1 MSGVVVPSLTF
12 YNKKNEI
19 NIEIQSL
26 LIRHLLVNGAD
37 SIYLFGVTGEG
48 RLFSNNRTQK
58 IKIINLTLELTGKK
72 TPIIVGILGN
82 ELEEIIDELD
92 ELGKKFDNLN
102 FVLSPP
108 LIEKRPDLDSY
119 FTEIF
124 DSINIKNQIFLSNNP
139 KEFAGNELNPN
150 FIKKLLDIPNFSGFI
165 DSFDNINYSKSYIQ
179 MINQNFSL
187 LCGKEENFQ
196 KFLQLIP
203 LNLRKYCGIIPT
215 IGNLV
220 NIASKLFFCAIEDK
234 ILDLHQI
241 QDQLNDIRKKI
252 YDFKLDKGKEQRG
265 LKYAFLY
272 LYRDIIQASIEEHYN
287 VNAEL
292 QRELDQ
298 ITKGRIQATVNYL
311 LNQKA
316 IYQLFSLS
324 KEEIYQLDDI
334 INTFSNIEVLI
345 KQGKIK
351 KIIGPYDAEI
361 NTIYRVNFENSQLVF
376 RFRTLK
382 SFKYENLI
390 KEKVLFPLLDG
401 SLNPNLGNF
410 REKVKE
416 MIAIKKGDYIFN
428 KDNPPIIPV
437 GNLIYYD
444 ETKQLI
450 PYLFSIQEYIHGKSL
465 ENLYSK
471 YKGEIFSFNKSKFL
485 NLFSDIG
492 EILGKLHNIKF
503 NSFQPDIYNLGNEA
517 KSDWSEIINSEFED
531 QIQEAKKYKFN
542 QEKEMK
548 DYIKEHFYLL
558 EDETEPILIH
568 NDFQWKNIIIK
579 DDPIKFQIK
588 GIIDFDS
595 WRIGVRAQDFVRMEN
610 ITFKSINHKDIKLK
624 FYEGYQKF
632 CKIDEDFYKKI
643 DLYSLLSYMKD
654 YNSAMENQV
663 NGEFLLA
670 EIKHKLNVY
679 Y

>member
-1 MSGVVVPSLTF
+1 VVPSLTF

-26 LIRHLLVNGAD
+26 LFRHLLVNGAD
-37 SIYLFGVTGEG
+37 SIYLFGVTEDDK
-48 RLFSNNRTQK
+48 LFSNNRIEK
-58 IKIINLTLELTGKK
+58 IKLINLTLESTGEK
-72 TPIIVGILGN
+72 TPILVGILGN
-82 ELEEIIDELD
+82 EVEEIIDELD
-92 ELGKKFDNLN
+92 ELGKKYDSLH
-102 FVLSPP
+102 FVIAPP
-108 LIEKRPDLDSY
+108 LIETKSDLESF

-124 DSINIKNQIFLSNNP
+124 DSISIKNHILLSNHP
-139 KEFAGNELNPN
+139 KGFAGNEINPK

-165 DSFDNINYSKSYIQ
+165 DSFDNINNSKLYIQ

-203 LNLRKYCGIIPT
+203 LNLRKYCGIIPK

-220 NIASKLFFCAIEDK
+220 NIASKLYFCAIEDK

-241 QDQLNDIRKKI
+241 QDQLNDVRNNI
-252 YDFKLDKGKEQRG
+252 YDFKLNKGKEERG

-272 LYRDIIQASIEEHYN
+272 LYKDIIQTSIEDHYN
-287 VNAEL
+287 INPEL
-292 QRELDQ
+292 KRELDE
-298 ITKGRIQATVNYL
+298 ISKGRIQATVNYL

-316 IYQLFSLS
+316 IYQLYSLG

-345 KQGKIK
+345 KQGKLK
-351 KIIGPYDAEI
+351 KIIGPYDAET
-361 NTIYRVNFENSQLVF
+361 NTIYRVNFENSQLIF

-382 SFKYENLI
+382 AFKYENLI

-401 SLNPNLGNF
+401 SLNPNLEKF
-410 REKVKE
+410 REEVKE
-416 MIAIKKGDYIFN
+416 IIAVKKGDYIFN

-465 ENLYSK
+465 KNLYDK

-503 NSFQPDIYNLGNEA
+503 NSFQPDIYNLSKGA
-517 KSDWSEIINSEFED
+517 KSNWLEIINSEFEN

-542 QEKEMK
+542 QEDEIR
-548 DYIKEHFYLL
+548 DFIKEHIYLL
-558 EDETEPILIH
+558 ENETEPVLIH

-579 DDPIKFQIK
+579 DDPIKFQIR
-588 GIIDFDS
+588 GIIDFDN

-610 ITFKSINHKDIKLK
+610 ITFRVINQKDIKLK
-624 FYEGYQKF
+624 FYEGYQKY
-632 CKIDEDFYKKI
+632 CNIDENFYKKI
-643 DLYSLLSYMKD
+643 DIYSLLFYMKG
-654 YNSAMENQV
+654 YNNAMENQG
-663 NGEFLLA
+663 NADFLLA

>member
-1 MSGVVVPSLTF
+1 MVPSLTF
-12 YNKKNEI
+12 YNKKNEV

-37 SIYLFGVTGEG
+37 SIYLFGVTGDG
-48 RLFSNNRTQK
+48 RLFSNNRIEK
-58 IKIINLTLELTGKK
+58 IKLINLTLESTGEK
-72 TPIIVGILGN
+72 TPILVGVLGN
-82 ELEEIIDELD
+82 EVEEIIEELD
-92 ELGKKFDNLN
+92 ELGKKFDKLN

-108 LIEKRPDLDSY
+108 LIEKKSDLESY

-139 KEFAGNELNPN
+139 KDFAGNEINPN
-150 FIKKLLDIPNFSGFI
+150 FIKKLLGNPNFSGFI
-165 DSFDNINYSKSYIQ
+165 DSFDNINNSKSYIQ

-203 LNLRKYCGIIPT
+203 LNLRKYCGIIPK

-220 NIASKLFFCAIEDK
+220 NIASKLYFCAIEDK

-241 QDQLNDIRKKI
+241 QDQLNDVRNNI
-252 YDFKLDKGKEQRG
+252 YDFKIDKGKEERG

-272 LYRDIIQASIEEHYN
+272 LYKDIIQNSIEDHYN
-287 VNAEL
+287 ITPEL
-292 QRELDQ
+292 NRELDQ
-298 ITKGRIQATVNYL
+298 ITKGRIHATVNYL

-316 IYQLFSLS
+316 IYQLYSLG
-324 KEEIYQLDDI
+324 KEGIYQLDDI

-345 KQGKIK
+345 KQGKLK
-351 KIIGPYDAEI
+351 KIIGPYDAET
-361 NTIYRVNFENSQLVF
+361 NTIYRVNFENSQLIF

-382 SFKYENLI
+382 SFKYEHLI

-401 SLNPNLGNF
+401 SLNPHLENF

-416 MIAIKKGDYIFN
+416 IIALKKGDYIFN
-428 KDNPPIIPV
+428 KENPPIIPV

-450 PYLFSIQEYIHGKSL
+450 PYLFSVHEYIHGKSL
-465 ENLYSK
+465 MNLYDK
-471 YKGEIFSFNKSKFL
+471 YKGENFSFNKSKFL

-492 EILGKLHNIKF
+492 EILGKLHDIAF
-503 NSFQPDIYNLGNEA
+503 NSFQPGIYNLTKEA
-517 KSDWSEIINSEFED
+517 KNNWLKIINSEFED

-542 QEKEMK
+542 QEEEIR
-548 DYIKEHFYLL
+548 DFIKEHIYLL
-558 EDETEPILIH
+558 EDENEPVLVH

-579 DDPIKFQIK
+579 DDPIKFQVK
-588 GIIDFDS
+588 GIIDFDN

-610 ITFKSINHKDIKLK
+610 ITFKRINNKDIKLK
-624 FYEGYQKF
+624 FYEGYQKH
-632 CKIDEDFYKKI
+632 CKIGEDFYKKI
-643 DLYSLLSYMKD
+643 DLYSLLSYMKG
-654 YNSAMENQV
+654 YNNAMENQV
-663 NGEFLLA
+663 NADLLLA

>member
-1 MSGVVVPSLTF
+1 MVPSLTF
-12 YNKKNEI
+12 YNNKNQI

-37 SIYLFGVTGEG
+37 SIYLFGVTGDG
-48 RLFSNNRTQK
+48 RLFSNNRIEK
-58 IKIINLTLELTGKK
+58 IKLINLTLELTGEKI
-72 TPIIVGILGN
+72 PILVGILGN
-82 ELEEIIDELD
+82 EAEAIIDELD
-92 ELGKKFDNLN
+92 ELGKKYEALN
-102 FVLSPP
+102 FVIAPP
-108 LIEKRPDLDSY
+108 LIEIKSDLESY

-124 DSINIKNQIFLSNNP
+124 DSISIKNHIFLSNNP
-139 KEFAGNELNPN
+139 EDFTRNEIDPK

-165 DSFDNINYSKSYIQ
+165 DSFDNINNSKSYIQ
-179 MINQNFSL
+179 MINQNFYL

-203 LNLRKYCGIIPT
+203 LNLRKYCGIIPK

-220 NIASKLFFCAIEDK
+220 NIASKLYFCAIEDK

-241 QDQLNDIRKKI
+241 QDQLNDVRNNI
-252 YDFKLDKGKEQRG
+252 YDFKIDKGKEERG

-272 LYRDIIQASIEEHYN
+272 LYKDIIQNSIEDLYN
-287 VNAEL
+287 ITPEL
-292 QRELDQ
+292 KRELDQ

-316 IYQLFSLS
+316 IYQLYSLG

-345 KQGKIK
+345 KQGKLK
-351 KIIGPYDAEI
+351 KIIGPYDAET
-361 NTIYRVNFENSQLVF
+361 NTIYRANFENSQLIF
-376 RFRTLK
+376 KFRTLK

-401 SLNPNLGNF
+401 FLNPNLENF

-416 MIAIKKGDYIFN
+416 IIAVKKGDYIFN
-428 KDNPPIIPV
+428 RDNPPIIPV

-465 ENLYSK
+465 KNLYDK
-471 YKGEIFSFNKSKFL
+471 YKGEFFSFNKSKFL

-492 EILGKLHNIKF
+492 EILGKLHNIKL
-503 NSFQPDIYNLGNEA
+503 NSFQPDIYNLGKET
-517 KSDWSEIINSEFED
+517 KSNWLEIINSEFEN
-531 QIQEAKKYKFN
+531 QIQEAKKHKFN
-542 QEKEMK
+542 LEVEIR
-548 DYIKEHFYLL
+548 DFIKEHIYLL
-558 EDETEPILIH
+558 ENETEPVLIH

-579 DDPIKFQIK
+579 DDPIKFQIS
-588 GIIDFDS
+588 GIIDFDN

-610 ITFKSINHKDIKLK
+610 TTFKDINQKDIKLK
-624 FYEGYQKF
+624 FYEGYQKY
-632 CKIDEDFYKKI
+632 CNIDEDFYKKI
-643 DLYSLLSYMKD
+643 DLYSLLSYMKR
-654 YNSAMENQV
+654 YNNAMENQG
-663 NGEFLLA
+663 NADILLA

>member
-1 MSGVVVPSLTF
+1 MVPSLTF
-12 YNKKNEI
+12 YNKKNEV

-37 SIYLFGVTGEG
+37 SIYLFGVTGDG
-48 RLFSNNRTQK
+48 RLFSNNRIEK
-58 IKIINLTLELTGKK
+58 IKLINLTLESTGEKI
-72 TPIIVGILGN
+72 PILVGVLGN

-92 ELGKKFDNLN
+92 ELGKKFDKLN
-102 FVLSPP
+102 FVLAPP
-108 LIEKRPDLDSY
+108 LIERKSDLESY
-119 FTEIF
+119 FTEII
-124 DSINIKNQIFLSNNP
+124 DSINIRNHIFLSNNP
-139 KEFAGNELNPN
+139 KEFAGNEINPN
-150 FIKKLLDIPNFSGFI
+150 FIKKLLDIPNFCGII
-165 DSFDNINYSKSYIQ
+165 DSFDNINNSKSYIQ
-179 MINQNFSL
+179 MIDQNFSL

-203 LNLRKYCGIIPT
+203 LNLRKYCGIIPN

-220 NIASKLFFCAIEDK
+220 NIASKLYFCATEDK

-241 QDQLNDIRKKI
+241 QDQLNDITNNI
-252 YDFKLDKGKEQRG
+252 YDFKINKGKEQRG

-272 LYRDIIQASIEEHYN
+272 LYKDIIQTSIEDHYN
-287 VNAEL
+287 ITPEL
-292 QRELDQ
+292 KRELDQ

-316 IYQLFSLS
+316 IYQLYSLG

-345 KQGKIK
+345 KQGKLK
-351 KIIGPYDAEI
+351 KIIGPYDAET
-361 NTIYRVNFENSQLVF
+361 NTIYRVNFENSQLIF

-401 SLNPNLGNF
+401 SLNPNLENF

-416 MIAIKKGDYIFN
+416 LIAVKKGDYIFN

-465 ENLYSK
+465 KNLYDK

-503 NSFQPDIYNLGNEA
+503 NSFQPDIYNLGKEV
-517 KSDWSEIINSEFED
+517 KSNWLEIINSEFED
-531 QIQEAKKYKFN
+531 QIQEAKKSKFN
-542 QEKEMK
+542 QEEEIR
-548 DYIKEHFYLL
+548 DFIKEHIYLL
-558 EDETEPILIH
+558 ENETEPVLIH

-588 GIIDFDS
+588 GIIDFDN

-610 ITFKSINHKDIKLK
+610 TTFKGINQKDIRLK
-624 FYEGYQKF
+624 FYEGYQKY
-632 CKIDEDFYKKI
+632 CNIDKDFYKRI
-643 DLYSLLSYMKD
+643 DLYSLLSYLKG
-654 YNSAMENQV
+654 YNNAMENQV
-663 NGEFLLA
+663 NADFLLA

>member
-1 MSGVVVPSLTF
+1 MVPSLTF
-12 YNKKNEI
+12 YNKKNEV

-37 SIYLFGVTGEG
+37 SIYLFGVTGDG
-48 RLFSNNRTQK
+48 RLFSNNRIEK
-58 IKIINLTLELTGKK
+58 IKLINLTLESTGEKI
-72 TPIIVGILGN
+72 PILVGVLGN

-92 ELGKKFDNLN
+92 ELGKKFDKLN
-102 FVLSPP
+102 FVLAPP
-108 LIEKRPDLDSY
+108 LIERKSDLESY
-119 FTEIF
+119 FTEII
-124 DSINIKNQIFLSNNP
+124 DSINIRNHIFLSNNP
-139 KEFAGNELNPN
+139 KEFAGNEINPN
-150 FIKKLLDIPNFSGFI
+150 FIKKLLDIPNFCGII
-165 DSFDNINYSKSYIQ
+165 DSFDNINNSKSYIQ
-179 MINQNFSL
+179 MIDQNFSL

-203 LNLRKYCGIIPT
+203 LNLRKYCGIIPN

-220 NIASKLFFCAIEDK
+220 NIASKLYFCATEDK

-241 QDQLNDIRKKI
+241 QDQLNDITNNI
-252 YDFKLDKGKEQRG
+252 YDFKINKGKEQRG

-272 LYRDIIQASIEEHYN
+272 LYKDIIQTSIEDHYN
-287 VNAEL
+287 ITPEL
-292 QRELDQ
+292 KRELDQ

-316 IYQLFSLS
+316 IYQLYSLG

-345 KQGKIK
+345 KQGKLK
-351 KIIGPYDAEI
+351 KIIGPYDAET
-361 NTIYRVNFENSQLVF
+361 NTIYRVNFENSQLIF

-401 SLNPNLGNF
+401 SLNPNLENF

-416 MIAIKKGDYIFN
+416 LIAVKKGDYIFN

-465 ENLYSK
+465 KNLYDK

-503 NSFQPDIYNLGNEA
+503 NSFQPDIYNLGKEV
-517 KSDWSEIINSEFED
+517 KSNWLEIINSEFED
-531 QIQEAKKYKFN
+531 QIQEAKKSKFN
-542 QEKEMK
+542 QEEEIR
-548 DYIKEHFYLL
+548 DFIKEHIYLL
-558 EDETEPILIH
+558 ENETEPVLIH

-588 GIIDFDS
+588 GIIDFDY

-610 ITFKSINHKDIKLK
+610 TTFKGINQKDIRLK
-624 FYEGYQKF
+624 FYEGYQKY
-632 CKIDEDFYKKI
+632 CNIDKDFYKRI
-643 DLYSLLSYMKD
+643 DLYSLLSYLKG
-654 YNSAMENQV
+654 YNNAMENQV
-663 NGEFLLA
+663 NADFLLA

>member
-1 MSGVVVPSLTF
+1 VVPSLTF

-26 LIRHLLVNGAD
+26 LFRHLLVNGAD
-37 SIYLFGVTGEG
+37 SIYLFGVTGDD
-48 RLFSNNRTQK
+48 RLFSNNKIEK
-58 IKIINLTLELTGKK
+58 IKLINLTLESTGEKV
-72 TPIIVGILGN
+72 PILVGVLGN
-82 ELEEIIDELD
+82 EVEEIIDELD
-92 ELGKKFDNLN
+92 ELGKKYDNLH
-102 FVLSPP
+102 FVIAPP
-108 LIEKRPDLDSY
+108 LIETKSDLESY

-124 DSINIKNQIFLSNNP
+124 DSISIKNHILLSNHP
-139 KEFAGNELNPN
+139 KVFAGNEINPE

-165 DSFDNINYSKSYIQ
+165 DSFDNINNSKSYIQ
-179 MINQNFSL
+179 MVNQNFSL

-203 LNLRKYCGIIPT
+203 LNLRKYCGIIPK

-220 NIASKLFFCAIEDK
+220 NIASKLYFCAIEDK

-241 QDQLNDIRKKI
+241 QDQLNDVRNNI
-252 YDFKLDKGKEQRG
+252 YDFKLNKGKEERG

-272 LYRDIIQASIEEHYN
+272 LYKDIIQTSIEDHYN
-287 VNAEL
+287 INPEL
-292 QRELDQ
+292 KRELDE
-298 ITKGRIQATVNYL
+298 ISKGRIQATVNYL

-316 IYQLFSLS
+316 IYQLYSLG

-345 KQGKIK
+345 KQGKLK
-351 KIIGPYDAEI
+351 KIIGPYDAET
-361 NTIYRVNFENSQLVF
+361 NTIYRVNFENSQLIF

-382 SFKYENLI
+382 AFKYENLI

-401 SLNPNLGNF
+401 SLNPNLEKF
-410 REKVKE
+410 REEVKE
-416 MIAIKKGDYIFN
+416 IIAVKKGDYIFN

-465 ENLYSK
+465 KNLYDK

-503 NSFQPDIYNLGNEA
+503 NSFQPDIYNLSKGA
-517 KSDWSEIINSEFED
+517 KSNWLEIINSEFEN

-542 QEKEMK
+542 QEDEIR
-548 DYIKEHFYLL
+548 DFIKEHIYLL
-558 EDETEPILIH
+558 ENETEPVLIH

-579 DDPIKFQIK
+579 DDPIKFQIR
-588 GIIDFDS
+588 GIIDFDN

-610 ITFKSINHKDIKLK
+610 ITFRVINQKDIKLK
-624 FYEGYQKF
+624 FYEGYQKY
-632 CKIDEDFYKKI
+632 CNIDENFYKKI
-643 DLYSLLSYMKD
+643 DIYSLLFYMKG
-654 YNSAMENQV
+654 YNNAMENQG
-663 NGEFLLA
+663 NADFLLA

>member
-1 MSGVVVPSLTF
+1 MVPSLTF

-19 NIEIQSL
+19 NKEIQSL

-37 SIYLFGVTGEG
+37 SIYLFGVTGDG
-48 RLFSNNRTQK
+48 RLFSNNRIEK
-58 IKIINLTLELTGKK
+58 IKLINLTLESTGEKI
-72 TPIIVGILGN
+72 PILVGVLGN
-82 ELEEIIDELD
+82 EAEEIIDELD
-92 ELGKKFDNLN
+92 ELGKKYDNLN
-102 FVLSPP
+102 FVIAPP
-108 LIEKRPDLDSY
+108 LIETKSDLESY
-119 FTEIF
+119 FTVIF
-124 DSINIKNQIFLSNNP
+124 DSISIKNPIFISNNP
-139 KEFAGNELNPN
+139 KDFAGNEINPK

-165 DSFDNINYSKSYIQ
+165 DSFDNINNSRSYIQ

-203 LNLRKYCGIIPT
+203 LNLRKYCGIIPK

-220 NIASKLFFCAIEDK
+220 NIASKLYFCAIEDK

-241 QDQLNDIRKKI
+241 QDQLNDVRNNI
-252 YDFKLDKGKEQRG
+252 YDFKIDKGKEERG

-272 LYRDIIQASIEEHYN
+272 LYKDIIQTSIEDHYN
-287 VNAEL
+287 ITPEL
-292 QRELDQ
+292 KRELDQ
-298 ITKGRIQATVNYL
+298 ISKGRIQATVNYL

-316 IYQLFSLS
+316 IYQLYSLG

-345 KQGKIK
+345 KQGKLK
-351 KIIGPYDAEI
+351 KIIGPYDAETNI
-361 NTIYRVNFENSQLVF
+361 IYRVNFENSQLIF

-401 SLNPNLGNF
+401 SLNPNLEKF

-416 MIAIKKGDYIFN
+416 IIAVKKGDYIFN

-465 ENLYSK
+465 KNLYDK

-485 NLFSDIG
+485 NLFSDMG

-503 NSFQPDIYNLGNEA
+503 NSFQPDIYSLSKEA
-517 KSDWSEIINSEFED
+517 KSNWLEIINSEFEN

-542 QEKEMK
+542 QEDEIR
-548 DYIKEHFYLL
+548 DFIKEHIYLL
-558 EDETEPILIH
+558 ENETEPVLIH
-568 NDFQWKNIIIK
+568 NDFQWNNIIIK
-579 DDPIKFQIK
+579 DDPIKFQIR
-588 GIIDFDS
+588 GIIDFDN

-610 ITFKSINHKDIKLK
+610 ITFKVINHKDIKLK
-624 FYEGYQKF
+624 FYEGYQKYYN
-632 CKIDEDFYKKI
+632 IDENFYKKI
-643 DLYSLLSYMKD
+643 DIYSLLSYMKG
-654 YNSAMENQV
+654 YNNAMENQG
-663 NGEFLLA
+663 NADFLLA

>member
-1 MSGVVVPSLTF
+1 MVPSLTF

-19 NIEIQSL
+19 NKEIQSL

-37 SIYLFGVTGEG
+37 SIYLFGVTGDG
-48 RLFSNNRTQK
+48 RLFSNNRIEK
-58 IKIINLTLELTGKK
+58 IKLINLTLESTGEKI
-72 TPIIVGILGN
+72 PILVGVLGN
-82 ELEEIIDELD
+82 EAEEIIDELD
-92 ELGKKFDNLN
+92 ELGKKYDNLN
-102 FVLSPP
+102 FVIAPP
-108 LIEKRPDLDSY
+108 LIETKSDLESY
-119 FTEIF
+119 FTVIF
-124 DSINIKNQIFLSNNP
+124 DSISIKNPIFISNNP
-139 KEFAGNELNPN
+139 KDFAGNEINPK

-165 DSFDNINYSKSYIQ
+165 DSFDNINNSRSYIQ

-203 LNLRKYCGIIPT
+203 LNLRKYCGIIPK

-220 NIASKLFFCAIEDK
+220 NIASKLYFCAIEDK

-241 QDQLNDIRKKI
+241 QDQLNDVRNNI
-252 YDFKLDKGKEQRG
+252 YDFKIDKGKEERG

-272 LYRDIIQASIEEHYN
+272 LYKDIIQTSIEDHYN
-287 VNAEL
+287 ITPEL
-292 QRELDQ
+292 KRELDQ
-298 ITKGRIQATVNYL
+298 ISKGRIQATVNYL

-316 IYQLFSLS
+316 IYQLYSLG

-345 KQGKIK
+345 KQGKLK
-351 KIIGPYDAEI
+351 KIIGPYDAETNI
-361 NTIYRVNFENSQLVF
+361 IYRVNFENSQLIF

-401 SLNPNLGNF
+401 SLNPNLEKF

-416 MIAIKKGDYIFN
+416 IIAVKKGDYIFN

-465 ENLYSK
+465 KNLYDK

-503 NSFQPDIYNLGNEA
+503 NSFQPDIYSLSKEA
-517 KSDWSEIINSEFED
+517 KSNWLEIINSEFEN

-542 QEKEMK
+542 QEDEIR
-548 DYIKEHFYLL
+548 DFIKEHIYLL
-558 EDETEPILIH
+558 ENETEPVLIH
-568 NDFQWKNIIIK
+568 NDFQWNNIIIK
-579 DDPIKFQIK
+579 DDPIKFQIR
-588 GIIDFDS
+588 GIIDFDN

-610 ITFKSINHKDIKLK
+610 ITFKVINHKDIKLK
-624 FYEGYQKF
+624 FYEGYQKYYN
-632 CKIDEDFYKKI
+632 IDENFYKKI
-643 DLYSLLSYMKD
+643 DIYSLLSYMKG
-654 YNSAMENQV
+654 YNNAMENQG
-663 NGEFLLA
+663 NADFLLA

>member
-1 MSGVVVPSLTF
+1 MVPSLTF
-12 YNKKNEI
+12 YNKENEI

-37 SIYLFGVTGEG
+37 SIYLFGVTGDG
-48 RLFSNNRTQK
+48 RLFSNNRIEK
-58 IKIINLTLELTGKK
+58 IKLINLTLELTGEKI
-72 TPIIVGILGN
+72 PLLVEVLGN
-82 ELEEIIDELD
+82 EVEEIIDDLD
-92 ELGKKFDNLN
+92 ELGKKYDTLNL
-102 FVLSPP
+102 VIAPP
-108 LIEKRPDLDSY
+108 LIEKKLDLESY

-124 DSINIKNQIFLSNNP
+124 DSISIKNYIFLSNNP
-139 KEFAGNELNPN
+139 KGFTRNELNPK

-165 DSFDNINYSKSYIQ
+165 DSFDNINNSKLYIQ
-179 MINQNFSL
+179 MISQNFSL

-203 LNLRKYCGIIPT
+203 LNLRKYCGILPK

-220 NIASKLFFCAIEDK
+220 NIASKLYFCAIEDK

-241 QDQLNDIRKKI
+241 QDQLNDVRNNI
-252 YDFKLDKGKEQRG
+252 YDFKIDKGKEERG

-272 LYRDIIQASIEEHYN
+272 LYKDIIQTSIEDHYN
-287 VNAEL
+287 ITPEL
-292 QRELDQ
+292 NRELDQ
-298 ITKGRIQATVNYL
+298 ISKGRIQATVNYL

-316 IYQLFSLS
+316 IYQLYSLG

-345 KQGKIK
+345 KQGKLK
-351 KIIGPYDAEI
+351 KIIGPYDAET
-361 NTIYRVNFENSQLVF
+361 NTIYRVNFENSQLIF

-416 MIAIKKGDYIFN
+416 IIAVKKGDYIFK
-428 KDNPPIIPV
+428 KDNPSIIPV

-465 ENLYSK
+465 KNLYDK

-485 NLFSDIG
+485 NLFAEIG

-503 NSFQPDIYNLGNEA
+503 NSFQPDIYNLGKET
-517 KSDWSEIINSEFED
+517 KSNWLEIINSEFEN

-542 QEKEMK
+542 QEEELR
-548 DYIKEHFYLL
+548 DFLKEHLYLL
-558 EDETEPILIH
+558 ENETEPVLIH

-579 DDPIKFQIK
+579 DDPTKFQIR
-588 GIIDFDS
+588 GIIDFDK

-610 ITFKSINHKDIKLK
+610 TTFRTINQKDIKLK
-624 FYEGYQKF
+624 FYEGYQKY
-632 CKIDEDFYKKI
+632 CNIDENFYKKI
-643 DLYSLLSYMKD
+643 DIYSLLSCMKG
-654 YNSAMENQV
+654 YNNAMLNQG
-663 NGEFLLA
+663 NADFLLA
-670 EIKHKLNVY
+670 EIKHKLNIY